1 MKSLF
6 QTLSETNTEEELKNF
21 FAKRFKIKL
30 ATKNF
35 INLRYTACRNTMIT
49 KIQPTAIVVCGK
61 CPDWLEIRFP
71 DIQIVK
77 IKNYSQ
83 LWHERSKK

>member
-6 QTLSETNTEEELKNF
+6 QTLSEANTEEELKNF

-35 INLRYTACRNTMIT
+35 IDLYTTQILFEFKPDKNLRTCV
-49 KIQPTAIVVCGK
+49 Q
-61 CPDWLEIRFP
+61 
-71 DIQIVK
+71 
-77 IKNYSQ
+77 
-83 LWHERSKK
+83 SKKVV